1 MSTIYRERSSWIWNQ
16 GYVYARRMFTNA
28 QVINNIMTGPYKSLY
43 NPENVYR
50 NEAGGGAGN
59 NWAQGYAAGEKA
71 ADELIEMVD
80 READGSES
88 LEVRA
93 LNSHTRDFSCYI
105 L

>member
-1 MSTIYRERSSWIWNQ
+1 MYTIR
-16 GYVYARRMFTNA
+16 GLFTNA

-71 ADELIEMVD
+71 ADELIFCSFERMSPLKPPMPYQVAIPA
-80 READGSES
+80 RPPSE
-88 LEVRA
+88 R
-93 LNSHTRDFSCYI
+93 
-105 L
+105 